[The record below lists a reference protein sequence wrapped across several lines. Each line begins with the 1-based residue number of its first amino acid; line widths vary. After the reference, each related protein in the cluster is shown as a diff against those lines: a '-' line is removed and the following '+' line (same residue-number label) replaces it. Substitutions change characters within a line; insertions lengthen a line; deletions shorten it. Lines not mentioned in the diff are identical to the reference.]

1 MTTAATRPIGLA
13 LLLAATA
20 ACTPTTAPDAVPDA
34 AQEGPALTPE
44 GDVLAPELYA
54 FTGEALWDGR
64 PSLGG
69 VWVAHPEVDEPARVR
84 IARPGG
90 DAAVT
95 GALFRR
101 ERVGEGPAMQVSSEA
116 ALALGLAAGES
127 ATLRVTALRRPPET
141 APEVGPEIAKEAA
154 PEIAPETSVESDFA
168 TAPATTDDAPRDSE
182 PDP

>member
-20 ACTPTTAPDAVPDA
+20 ACTPTTAPDVVPAA

-90 DAAVT
+90 GAVVT

-116 ALALGLAAGES
+116 ALALDLAAGES
-127 ATLRVTALRRPPET
+127 ATLQVTALRRPPET
-141 APEVGPEIAKEAA
+141 APEVGPEIAQEAA
-154 PEIAPETSVESDFA
+154 PEIAAESDFA
-168 TAPATTDDAPRDSE
+168 TAPATTDDAPRDPE